1 MENCFIVIV
10 LDSIIAFELHHSD
23 ANIAQFSSHNRSWMH
38 LSTCHSFS
46 DLQKLPGFEEEG
58 EGELIS
64 MTCVVRTRSNINS
77 EGEEE

>member
-23 ANIAQFSSHNRSWMH
+23 ANISQSFMDAFEH
-38 LSTCHSFS
+38 LSTCRRFS
-46 DLQKLPGFEEEG
+46 DLLGFEEEG

-64 MTCVVRTRSNINS
+64 MTCVVRTCININS
-77 EGEEE
+77 EGERGLKE